1 MKTTSLALTDSRIRF
16 ATVVLPDPV
25 PPEMPIIMLI
35 IKFGFPQRRKGAK
48 KKALSSS
55 GFFFAP
61 LREKLFFLN
70 STMNATHNSPQQLR
84 KRLSHTIACRDH
96 FLVIDWLVTDTCGH
110 VGDT

>member
-48 KKALSSS
+48 KKALGSS

-61 LREKLFFLN
+61 LRLCGKNCFLN

-96 FLVIDWLVTDTCGH
+96 FLV
-110 VGDT
+110 